1 MDKRGKQAG
10 VVRSYHSTKRKLNG
24 SVTLPPEVLA
34 SLDKN
39 KKNQEGKPLGIN
51 NLEDR
56 SSNQVPSADM
66 SYRISMG
73 TWHPK
78 ENTFAVAR
86 YNSMFLYTEKR
97 GQSYGSSSDKK

>member
-1 MDKRGKQAG
+1 MRN
-10 VVRSYHSTKRKLNG
+10 YHSTKRKLNG

-39 KKNQEGKPLGIN
+39 KKNQEGKPLGGMN
-51 NLEDR
+51 NLVDR
-56 SSNQVPSADM
+56 SSNQVPCADM

-97 GQSYGSSSDKK
+97 SQSMGSSD